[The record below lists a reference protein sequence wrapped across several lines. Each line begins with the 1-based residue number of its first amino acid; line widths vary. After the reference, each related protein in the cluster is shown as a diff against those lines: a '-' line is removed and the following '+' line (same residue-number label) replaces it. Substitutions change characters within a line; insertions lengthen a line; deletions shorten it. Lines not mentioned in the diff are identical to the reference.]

1 MKKPGPSAE
10 GSGFLFC
17 FLYRLEGREDFL
29 DLLGLVEGAEAAA
42 TNFDLHRFAVAD
54 EGLLM
59 DIGLESGL
67 GVTVGVA
74 DVVAA
79 HTGL

>member
-1 MKKPGPSAE
+1 MKKPGPSSE
-10 GSGFLFC
+10 GPGFLFF

-29 DLLGLVEGAEAAA
+29 DLLGLVEGAEATAA
-42 TNFDLHRFAVAD
+42 NLDLDRFAVAD

-74 DVVAA
+74 YVVAA
-79 HTGL
+79 HPGL

>member
-1 MKKPGPSAE
+1 MIKGISRSVHHSE
-10 GSGFLFC
+10 ST
-17 FLYRLEGREDFL
+17 
-29 DLLGLVEGAEAAA
+29 LLGLVEGAEAAA